1 MKALLALFFL
11 ITASRAV
18 HNDNLRANKFDDTKR
33 LSPYV
38 GMLPRIHG

>member
-1 MKALLALFFL
+1 MLALFFL

-18 HNDNLRANKFDDTKR
+18 RNGNLRANQFDDTKR

-38 GMLPRIHG
+38 AMLPRIHG